1 MTASSG
7 DVLAGD
13 ILGGCGSA
21 GGPAGAS
28 PAESAVGVEVG
39 LKGSGAEDALVP
51 QLGQNAAPDGIYLPQ
66 LEQYMMRL
74 LSLFSC

>member
-21 GGPAGAS
+21 ETL
-28 PAESAVGVEVG
+28 PAESSGGVEVG
-39 LKGSGAEDALVP
+39 LEGSGAESALAP
-51 QLGQNAAPDGIYLPQ
+51 QLGQNAAPDGISLPQ

-74 LSLFSC
+74 LSQF